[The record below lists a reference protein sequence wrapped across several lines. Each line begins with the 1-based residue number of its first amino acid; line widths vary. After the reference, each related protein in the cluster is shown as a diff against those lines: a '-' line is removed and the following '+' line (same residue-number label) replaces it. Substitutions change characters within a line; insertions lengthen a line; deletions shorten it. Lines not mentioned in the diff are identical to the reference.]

1 MQARRLAA
9 CAALLGGG
17 MIGSTAMALDLDA
30 LWDFGQP
37 ARSEQRFR
45 DALAQARGD
54 DALVL
59 RTQIARTYSLR
70 GRFDDAHR
78 ELDALQPLLA
88 VAGAEP
94 QVRALL
100 ERGRTLRSAGQPPD
114 AEPLFQRAFNEA
126 QAAGLPGL
134 AADALHMLALVA
146 PTPQAR
152 VDANRKVADYA
163 RAATDPKARY
173 WEGPALNNLGVEL
186 NDQGRHE
193 EALAVFRDALVVRER
208 AGKPGPVRVARWMV
222 AHTLRRLQRVDEAL
236 AMQLD
241 LEALC
246 QAAGEPDPYV
256 FEELALL
263 YQARGDAQRAA
274 HYQALQARSSK
285 GS

>member
-1 MQARRLAA
+1 
-9 CAALLGGG
+9 
-17 MIGSTAMALDLDA
+17 MALDLDA
-30 LWDFGQP
+30 LWNFDRP
-37 ARSEQRFR
+37 AQSEQRFR

-88 VAGAEP
+88 GGGAEP

-100 ERGRTLRSAGQPPD
+100 ERGRTLRSAKRPLEAQ
-114 AEPLFQRAFNEA
+114 PLFQRAFDQA
-126 QAAGLPGL
+126 QAGGLPGL

-152 VDANRKVADYA
+152 VDANRQVADYA
-163 RAATDPKARY
+163 RAATDPQARY

-186 NDQGRHE
+186 NDLGRHD
-193 EALAVFRDALVVRER
+193 EALAAFREALAVRER
-208 AGKPGPVRVARWMV
+208 AGQPGPVRVARWMV
-222 AHTLRRLQRVDEAL
+222 AHTLRRLQRLDEAL

-241 LEALC
+241 LEVQC
-246 QAAGEPDPYV
+246 RAAGEPDPYV

-274 HYQALQARSSK
+274 HYRALQAG